1 MQDGIVVRISSLG
14 NDVGG
19 VSPGKDRKTI
29 FVRGAL
35 PGELVRCRPEKES
48 GSFIRA
54 ELLDVL
60 EPSPHRIPPL
70 CSYHGVCGGCSL
82 QHLDYG
88 RQLHWK
94 RQWVLRALS
103 RTGVSFG
110 EETVSNTLPSPRLMG
125 YRNRVSFDM
134 TPDGP
139 GLHMLRGDPIPVRRC
154 PLLNE
159 TGSRIFS
166 RLAGRHL
173 DGCHR
178 ISVRASDR
186 TSGAMVEYSSMPSGG
201 LPGLDGGVISAWRSE
216 GGWKFDGEGRSFTEE
231 LLGLTFAISAGSFFQ
246 VNTDSAELLVRN
258 VLDRLPPHG
267 RIMDLY
273 GGCGTFALPAT
284 SAGAEVVSVEL
295 DPVSSGDGAVSAS
308 WNGLSGVEFIT
319 CRARHYLQET
329 VNGGARWDSVIVD
342 PPRAGLG
349 IRDSRLLRRVDASR
363 IFYVSCN
370 PFSLG
375 RDLAILCE
383 RHWQVAGVTPVDM
396 FPQTDHVETVTELRR
411 AGEG

>member
-1 MQDGIVVRISSLG
+1 MQEGIVVRISSLG

-19 VSPGKDRKTI
+19 VSPGTDRKTM

-54 ELLDVL
+54 ELLEVL
-60 EPSPHRIPPL
+60 EPSPHRTRPL
-70 CSYHGVCGGCSL
+70 CSHHGVCGGCSL
-82 QHLDYG
+82 QHLDYP
-88 RQLHWK
+88 RQLYWK

-103 RTGVSFG
+103 RTGIEFREDAVSD
-110 EETVSNTLPSPRLMG
+110 TLSSPGLMG

-139 GLHMLRGDPIPVRRC
+139 GLHMLRGDPIPVQRC

-159 TGSRIFS
+159 TGSGIFS
-166 RLAGRHL
+166 RLAGRHM
-173 DGCHR
+173 DGCGR

-201 LPGLDGGVISAWRSE
+201 LPDLGCGVISAWRNE
-216 GGWKFDGEGRSFTEE
+216 GSWKYEGEVSRFTEE
-231 LLGLTFAISAGSFFQ
+231 LLGLTFVISAGSFFQ
-246 VNTDSAELLVRN
+246 VNTDSAEILVRN
-258 VLDRLPPHG
+258 VLDRLPTQG
-267 RIMDLY
+267 RILDLY
-273 GGCGTFALPAT
+273 GGCGTFALPAA

-295 DPVSSGDGAVSAS
+295 DPGSSGDGAESAS
-308 WNGLSGVEFIT
+308 ENGLSGVEFIT
-319 CRARHYLQET
+319 CRARNYLHDT
-329 VNGGARWDSVIVD
+329 VKGGTGWDAVIVD

-349 IRDSRLLRRVDASR
+349 VRDSRLLRRVDASR
-363 IFYVSCN
+363 IIYVSCN

-375 RDLAILCE
+375 RDLAIICE
-383 RHWQVAGVTPVDM
+383 RHWKVAGITPVDM